1 MYAAATSRCSA
12 TQPAGCLFNCSYL
25 FFKFWSYMV
34 GVVDVDRLLVEISPE
49 APSGLK
55 DRRYENDL
63 FELENRISKISVED
77 TTDEHVQK
85 GAWRE
90 IQKKS
95 FQLCSRCHDLQAAMY
110 LTRALLQTNG
120 LAGFSDGLRLLQ
132 ELVERYWESL
142 YPALDASEK
151 GDSLRRVGIL
161 EELNDWQITIR
172 PLMSAEICESRAIG
186 SFNLRDIRIATGRK
200 LDKLV
205 LTEKEKKSAPNPKAI
220 EAAFKSCELED
231 LKLKREATQE
241 SLKRLNRIETV
252 LKEKIGAAASPDFQR
267 VFNVLEEMDA
277 ILGQHLALRTSEQVD
292 IRPEPEPENA
302 KKSGENN
309 PENNGQALKPITLQ
323 KENPDMIIRD
333 RQDIIQLLEQ
343 ICLYYQ
349 QNEPASPVPLLLRR
363 AMRLVEKD
371 FFEIIKDLAPD
382 SVKQIQLISGATE
395 EKS

>member
-1 MYAAATSRCSA
+1 
-12 TQPAGCLFNCSYL
+12 
-25 FFKFWSYMV
+25 
-34 GVVDVDRLLVEISPE
+34 
-49 APSGLK
+49 
-55 DRRYENDL
+55 
-63 FELENRISKISVED
+63 
-77 TTDEHVQK
+77 
-85 GAWRE
+85 
-90 IQKKS
+90 
-95 FQLCSRCHDLQAAMY
+95 MY
-110 LTRALLQTNG
+110 LTRALLHTNG
-120 LAGFSDGLRLLQ
+120 LAGFADGLRLLQ
-132 ELVERYWESL
+132 GLVERYWESL
-142 YPALDASEK
+142 YPVLDASDK

-172 PLMSAEICESRAIG
+172 PLMSAKIIESRAIG

-241 SLKRLNRIETV
+241 SLKRLNQIETV
-252 LKEKIGAAASPDFQR
+252 LKGKIGAAAGPDFQR
-267 VFNVLEEMDA
+267 IFNVLEEMDA
-277 ILGQHLALRTSEQVD
+277 ILEQHLAMRTSEQAD
-292 IRPEPEPENA
+292 ICPEPEPENA
-302 KKSGENN
+302 KESGENN
-309 PENNGQALKPITLQ
+309 PENTGQALKPITLQ
-323 KENPDMIIRD
+323 IENPDMIIHD
-333 RQDIIQLLEQ
+333 RQDIIRLLEQ